1 MLRNCAPGEEIK
13 ISIPKDIEERYNNLL
28 TGIYRIVIKGTENDY
43 IVSDCFEKG
52 ERFQVDNPSL
62 ISPHIL

>member
-1 MLRNCAPGEEIK
+1 MLRDCAPGEEIK

-52 ERFQVDNPSL
+52 GRF
-62 ISPHIL
+62 